1 MDYPRNN
8 VFTYLFSTYKKTAG
22 IAFVIV
28 LILAVPI
35 TIALLGRQQDI
46 RQRAQSPS
54 DDAVTPAPTN
64 TPTCM
69 QKPLYCTPILSTL
82 DILPF
87 GNFDNMFPMCTEPP
101 GGWCSE
107 TQPVVSPEQPSS
119 NNNIE
124 THQGSGSNTGATYQ
138 TPGPN
143 QQLVLNQQK
152 FDFNDDG
159 KVDEIDL
166 NILYAGFAKRVGD

>member
-8 VFTYLFSTYKKTAG
+8 VFTFLFSTYKKTAG

-28 LILAVPI
+28 LILAIPI
-35 TIALLGRQQDI
+35 TIALVSRQQDI
-46 RQRAQSPS
+46 RQRAQENS
-54 DDAVTPAPTN
+54 DFYRQQTIQTSITPVPCSA
-64 TPTCM
+64 
-69 QKPLYCTPILSTL
+69 KSILCADQFSSFTRF
-82 DILPF
+82 IV
-87 GNFDNMFPMCTEPP
+87 NCEEPP

-107 TQPVVSPEQPSS
+107 TRPVISPEQPPF

-138 TPGPN
+138 TPDPN